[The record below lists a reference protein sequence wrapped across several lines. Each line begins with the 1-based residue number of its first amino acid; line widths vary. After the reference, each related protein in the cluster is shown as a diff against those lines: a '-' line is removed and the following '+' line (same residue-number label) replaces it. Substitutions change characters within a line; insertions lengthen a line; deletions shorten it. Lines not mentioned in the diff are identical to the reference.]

1 MLAKMVYS
9 AYLRTNSKIFGKV
22 LWKIRSVV
30 LRFYNPIITIKHN
43 GFCLKM
49 PFSHTIFAYQK
60 QYPNY
65 DMALGKIAR
74 FIKQKCG
81 FLNMVDIGANIGD
94 TAVFAN
100 VVGANYLLIEGSEK
114 YANLIEANLRTHY
127 KNIQKFQVG
136 GGQ

>member
-1 MLAKMVYS
+1 MLAEMIYS
-9 AYLRTNSKIFGKV
+9 AYLRTNSKIFGKI
-22 LWKIRSVV
+22 LWKIRSVI
-30 LRFYNPIITIKHN
+30 LRFYNPIITIRHN

-49 PFSHTIFAYQK
+49 PFSHTIFAIQK

-74 FIKQKCG
+74 FIKRKCG

-94 TAVFAN
+94 TVVFTN
-100 VVGANYLLIEGSEK
+100 VVGANYLLIEGSER
-114 YANLIEANLRTHY
+114 YASFIEANLMANY
-127 KNIQKFQVG
+127 KNIRKLQTG

>member
-1 MLAKMVYS
+1 MLAEMIYN
-9 AYLRTNSKIFGKV
+9 AYLRTNSTILGKV